1 MENEN
6 SQNHL
11 NQQNNQKGKISEDK
25 KDNNPLPDFI
35 NFLVIMDCSFPKSP
49 PKILSKTKVK
59 KLIFYNV

>member
-6 SQNHL
+6 
-11 NQQNNQKGKISEDK
+11 NQKEKITEDK

-35 NFLVIMDCSFPKSP
+35 NFLVIMDCSFPKNP

-59 KLIFYNV
+59 IK